1 MLRTEPRSLDAAAER
16 HIEIGSLGSVP
27 GARGGIMKN
36 YGVLKGRALELKRDD
51 DADPHS
57 EVLILAG
64 GKKSRIAINVR
75 SSRGPQSTPLKEG
88 FTDLRGPQQNARGV
102 DYIRSNLFRAED
114 LVPIV
119 HTQPG
124 ENNDLFEKVEA
135 LLERAIER
143 DATIYAYGEKWGPE
157 EHEPDKYFEFVPGSG
172 IHLIHMN
179 QGDSDNPNGK
189 YQDGALFVEFA
200 SGETAGLFL
209 KVQSQAWHTDE
220 DTGNPLPDAPSN
232 PPIIPP
238 PEGPVEPWPVLP
250 PDSPYRLARII
261 GALINPAGSD
271 PGLETVTLF
280 NTSDGVLDLEGWK
293 ILDQNDR
300 AESLRGKLPVAEAR
314 TFVLDGKGAQ
324 LGNKGGTIT
333 LLDARGLKVDGV
345 AYTKADATPQGRG
358 IVF

>member
-1 MLRTEPRSLDAAAER
+1 
-16 HIEIGSLGSVP
+16 
-27 GARGGIMKN
+27 MKN

-57 EVLILAG
+57 EVLVLAS

-75 SSRGPQSTPLKEG
+75 SSRGPLATRLIEYLLLPDLTHPLLDHARTLKEG

-114 LVPIV
+114 LVPII

-135 LLERAIER
+135 LLRRAI
-143 DATIYAYGEKWGPE
+143 DGNATLYAYGEKWGPE
-157 EHEPDKYFEFVPGSG
+157 EGEPDKYFEFVPGSG

-179 QGDSDNPNGK
+179 QGDRDNPNGK

-209 KVQSQAWHTDE
+209 KFQSQAWHTDE
-220 DTGNPLPDAPSN
+220 DTGDPLPGAPSN
-232 PPIIPP
+232 PPITPP
-238 PEGPVEPWPVLP
+238 PEGPVDPWPVLP
-250 PDSPYRLARII
+250 PDSPYRLARIV
-261 GALINPAGSD
+261 GALLNPAGAD
-271 PGLETVTLF
+271 AGLETVTLF
-280 NTSDGVLDLEGWK
+280 NTSDAELDLEGWK
-293 ILDQNDR
+293 ILDQNDK
-300 AESLRGKLPVAEAR
+300 AESLHGRLPVAQAR

-345 AYTKADATPQGRG
+345 SYTKADAAPQGRG
-358 IVF
+358 LVF